1 VKPSQPFTRCTLK
14 FCLKGIQTTLGK
26 QDKIS
31 TQGVFFFNVCSNAD
45 VGKHL
50 PFLCSRYLSAY
61 TSDICVSMYTIS
73 RQDEFFIPQLLY
85 YIMRMAYKKQSGTM
99 EHDEYLLNETN
110 E

>member
-1 VKPSQPFTRCTLK
+1 
-14 FCLKGIQTTLGK
+14 
-26 QDKIS
+26 
-31 TQGVFFFNVCSNAD
+31 VCSNAD